1 MSTEPSLN
9 QIDDY
14 NDNESPEK
22 RKLIKLI
29 VIGMVVAG
37 VIFATIKYNFN
48 TVSDYVGTPQN
59 PGINTAR

>member
-1 MSTEPSLN
+1 MIIMIMN
-9 QIDDY
+9 HQ
-14 NDNESPEK
+14 

-48 TVSDYVGTPQN
+48 TVSDYVGTPKN